1 MVCLTVSTTSLD
13 SSFMHILTN
22 PAGWWLAK
30 NAQGQAW
37 IPAAYV
43 EEQAPAPVTAP
54 RAPPPPPNGRA
65 KPAAPTPPA
74 RPGRKPAA
82 LQPRDSGMSLQN
94 GSDSS
99 RSNTPTP
106 SLGPSLADAL
116 LARKNAMA
124 KKDDD
129 EDW

>member
-1 MVCLTVSTTSLD
+1 M
-13 SSFMHILTN
+13 
-22 PAGWWLAK
+22 
-30 NAQGQAW
+30 
-37 IPAAYV
+37 PAAYV
-43 EEQAPAPVTAP
+43 EEQAAAPAPSP

-74 RPGRKPAA
+74 RPGRKPVA
-82 LQPRDSGMSLQN
+82 LQPRDSGMSLAGAN
-94 GSDSS
+94 GGSDSS

-106 SLGPSLADAL
+106 SLAGSLADAL